1 MRMRKDL
8 VAVAGIAL
16 LAIAWVARDVVPL
29 IVLSIVYAVVTWPL
43 VRRLT
48 AWLPRALAAA
58 AVHIG
63 IVVVVAVAFVFLWPF
78 VYAQWQ
84 AMLPDLPNA
93 ARVAFSSLPAQV
105 QAYLGAEL
113 QNVDLTFAAWS
124 HEALLTGTMVLRSTT
139 GIVGAIVLVPVLAA
153 YFQLDAPRYAAALA
167 RVLPVEMQAASI
179 RAGSAAALA
188 IGGFFRGQII
198 VSALVGIMVYV
209 ALSLTGIPHAAIIAL
224 FTAAFD
230 LVPYLGG
237 IVAFVPSILLALVAG
252 GIFKAILVAALL
264 IVAFEI
270 EAQIL
275 SPQIIGPQTKLP
287 ASAIIISLLCGSALF
302 GILGLY
308 LAVPVIA
315 AVVAALR
322 TLIFSSAGQTASAT
336 ESQATPPH

>member
-1 MRMRKDL
+1 MRVRKDL

-29 IVLSIVYAVVTWPL
+29 IALSIVYAVVTWPL
-43 VRRLT
+43 VSRLSVR
-48 AWLPRALAAA
+48 LPRALAAA
-58 AVHIG
+58 AVHVG

-78 VYAQWQ
+78 AYAQWQ

-93 ARVAFSSLPAQV
+93 ARVAFASLPSQV
-105 QAYLGAEL
+105 QVYLGAEL
-113 QNVDLTFAAWS
+113 QNVDLTFAGWA

-139 GIVGAIVLVPVLAA
+139 GVVGAIVLVPVLAA
-153 YFQLDAPRYAAALA
+153 YLQLDAPRYAAALA
-167 RVLPVEMQAASI
+167 RVLPVEMQAAST

-198 VSALVGIMVYV
+198 VSALVGVMVYV
-209 ALSLTGIPHAAIIAL
+209 VLSLTGIPHAAIVAL

-237 IVAFVPSILLALVAG
+237 IAAFVPSILLALVAG
-252 GIFKAILVAALL
+252 GLVKAALVAALL
-264 IVAFEI
+264 IVVFEI

-287 ASAIIISLLCGSALF
+287 ASAIIVSLLCGSALF
-302 GILGLY
+302 GIRGLY
-308 LAVPVIA
+308 IAVPVVA

-322 TLIFSSAGQTASAT
+322 TRISSSAAPTASAT
-336 ESQATPPH
+336 ESQATPPR